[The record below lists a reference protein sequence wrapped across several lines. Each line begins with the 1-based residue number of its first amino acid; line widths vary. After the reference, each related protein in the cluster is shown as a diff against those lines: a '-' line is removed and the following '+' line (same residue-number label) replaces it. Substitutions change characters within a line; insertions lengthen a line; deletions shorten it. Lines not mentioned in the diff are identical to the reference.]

1 MKTTV
6 LRMITTVMLAAVVS
20 ISVYAGGKGAFNASV
35 QLNEDTDVTIRLN
48 GNSPDIIE
56 IKIFDNSGELVTYK
70 NLINS
75 GTRVFKHKLS
85 ELPDGIYTYEVV
97 EGNEVVYS
105 ARITKI
111 DEHSVECREIPSGA
125 TASVSKLDDEKVQ
138 VIVRLANN
146 AEARSKVS
154 VSDEYGNLLYRR
166 TYKDVESAKLTYDIS
181 KFPEGKYNFKVYSG
195 DELIAY
201 RKVTK

>member
-6 LRMITTVMLAAVVS
+6 LSKITSVLLAVFVS
-20 ISVYAGGKGAFNASV
+20 FTALAGEKDAFNASV

-48 GNSPDIIE
+48 GDSPNKIE
-56 IKIFDNSGELVTYK
+56 IKIYDNTGEMVTYK
-70 NLINS
+70 SLTNS

-105 ARITKI
+105 ARVTKS
-111 DEHSVECREIPSGA
+111 DENAIEYLQNSSGSI
-125 TASVSKLDDEKVQ
+125 ASISKLSEEQ
-138 VIVRLANN
+138 VIVRFADNP
-146 AEARSKVS
+146 EAKSKVR

-166 TYKDVESAKLTYDIS
+166 TMKDVESAKLTYDIS
-181 KFPEGKYNFKVYSG
+181 DFPEGNYNFKVYSG
-195 DELIAY
+195 GELIAY
-201 RKVTK
+201 RKVNK